1 MVITMDNARYRAF
14 VLAVE
19 SGSIRNASEV
29 LGYTSSAVSQLIQSL
44 EKELDTTLL
53 VRGKSG
59 VSLTTSGEKLLP
71 IIRRILS
78 DEEMLRETAAGLNG
92 VILGTINIASYH
104 SLSYTWMPE
113 IIESFQKK
121 YPDVQINLYV
131 GTQDSIVERL
141 MSGKADIAFFNDS
154 NMKEKHDW
162 IPLMDDPMVAIV
174 PEDHPLAHE
183 KAFPVKCFDGERFIM
198 SDHGYDYDI
207 MHILRQAGVSP
218 NITISTFDSYALLSM
233 IERGMGVS
241 IANSIGIS
249 ANEKQGKIRII
260 PLEPSY
266 TLHMGM
272 AVRSLKTV
280 SPAVLKFIEC
290 AESLVG
296 NS

>member
-1 MVITMDNARYRAF
+1 MDNSKYRAF

-19 SGSIRNASEV
+19 SGSIRNAAEV

-53 VRGKSG
+53 VRAKGG
-59 VSLTTSGEKLLP
+59 VSLTTSGEKLMP
-71 IIRRILS
+71 VIQRILE

-92 VILGTINIASYH
+92 VILGTINVASYH
-104 SLSYTWMPE
+104 SLSYTWMPD
-113 IIESFQKK
+113 IIDQFQKK

-131 GTQDSIVERL
+131 GTQDNIVERL
-141 MSGKADIAFFNDS
+141 VSGKADIAFFNDS
-154 NMKEKHDW
+154 SMKEKHDW
-162 IPLMDDPMVAIV
+162 IPLMDDPMVAVV
-174 PEDHPLAHE
+174 PEDHPMAQE
-183 KAFPVKCFDGERFIM
+183 KVFPVKAFEGERFIM

-218 NITISTFDSYALLSM
+218 RITISTFDSYALLSM

-241 IANSIGIS
+241 ITNSIGLNVS
-249 ANEKQGKIRII
+249 ELKGKIRVI

-272 AVRSLKTV
+272 AVRSLKKV
-280 SPAVLKFIEC
+280 SPAVMKFIEC
-290 AESLVG
+290 AETMFQDRS
-296 NS
+296 